1 MDDIGQKRNPPL
13 VLIVDDDRTILM
25 AIEARVAQQGY
36 TSITATSGAK
46 ACEIIEEMHDKID
59 AILLDRMM
67 PGMDGIKVANW
78 LAKQTN
84 LTKPP
89 IIMITGSDSPK
100 EIKEGIDAG
109 VFYYLTK
116 PVQADLL
123 KSVILSAIKESQQQR
138 SLNTE
143 LKRHKTSF
151 MLMDRARFHIRTL
164 DEAENIS
171 CFVANCFPNSD
182 KLLPAIAELLINAIE
197 HGNLQISY
205 EEKTEL
211 IASSRWREELNKRA
225 NQPEYKNKT
234 AEIIFSKENDVY
246 SLQVSDQGNGFAWKK
261 FLQINPS
268 RALDNH
274 GRGVA
279 RANMVFSKLQYNKEG
294 NKVLAIIDNSIKE
307 TLDW

>member
-1 MDDIGQKRNPPL
+1 
-13 VLIVDDDRTILM
+13 
-25 AIEARVAQQGY
+25 
-36 TSITATSGAK
+36 
-46 ACEIIEEMHDKID
+46 
-59 AILLDRMM
+59 
-67 PGMDGIKVANW
+67 
-78 LAKQTN
+78 
-84 LTKPP
+84 
-89 IIMITGSDSPK
+89 MITGSDSPK

>member
-1 MDDIGQKRNPPL
+1 
-13 VLIVDDDRTILM
+13 
-25 AIEARVAQQGY
+25 
-36 TSITATSGAK
+36 
-46 ACEIIEEMHDKID
+46 
-59 AILLDRMM
+59 
-67 PGMDGIKVANW
+67 
-78 LAKQTN
+78 
-84 LTKPP
+84 
-89 IIMITGSDSPK
+89 
-100 EIKEGIDAG
+100 
-109 VFYYLTK
+109 
-116 PVQADLL
+116 
-123 KSVILSAIKESQQQR
+123 
-138 SLNTE
+138 
-143 LKRHKTSF
+143 
-151 MLMDRARFHIRTL
+151 MDRARFHIRTL